1 MGRLLILLLLG
12 VVVAWWLL
20 GRAARI
26 RGGDPTRTDE
36 PGKSDTARPSQ
47 DMVQC
52 AHCGVHLPRPEA
64 LSEGGELYCSES
76 HRLLGRRP

>member
-26 RGGDPTRTDE
+26 RGGEAPRAGK
-36 PGKSDTARPSQ
+36 PGNPDGAPPAQ

-52 AHCGVHLPRPEA
+52 AHCGVHLPRSEA
-64 LSEGGELYCSES
+64 LTQGSELFCSES
-76 HRLLGRRP
+76 HQRLGRQP

>member
-26 RGGDPTRTDE
+26 RGGDPTRADE
-36 PGKSDTARPSQ
+36 TGKPDTARSSQ